1 MLRVGYQSYV
11 YKLSVSD
18 QVQPEA
24 LAPSVGEL
32 SNHQRGCVSDV
43 KVEAGSDAPSEAK
56 VDQRAALPA
65 ENGLSHTPIIAPKP
79 PSLLAHQPQ
88 SAGTAEPLKCHFLSV
103 PNGIFFS
110 TEKKSS
116 NYCNSSFKRP
126 FNTHAFFGDEAH

>member
-11 YKLSVSD
+11 YKLPVSD
-18 QVQPEA
+18 QVQSEA
-24 LAPSVGEL
+24 SAPSVGEL
-32 SNHQRGCVSDV
+32 SNPQRDCVSDI

-88 SAGTAEPLKCHFLSV
+88 SAGTAERHNLTQLKCHFHSA
-103 PNGIFFS
+103 PHGIFFFS
-110 TEKKSS
+110 
-116 NYCNSSFKRP
+116 
-126 FNTHAFFGDEAH
+126 